1 MAQKREGVRTM
12 SVRLV
17 YLVYLVHRPDER
29 KEPNKPKKRNEPEEP
44 NEPDE
49 QECPRQLW
57 VAYNN
62 GFELVSRPGL
72 EPGTLAL
79 KAQSNLN

>member
-29 KEPNKPKKRNEPEEP
+29 NKPKKP
-44 NEPDE
+44 NQPDE

-79 KAQSNLN
+79 KARKDQ